1 MTDKTR
7 EAGWVRAFSDRLSI
21 RQRLVGSVVILLLLF
36 GSACLLS
43 IASFVNVHKAIEF
56 SASVNQVFLD
66 TADMSEAISRQE
78 AAILGYALAGKAR
91 YLNTLEE
98 MEAQFD
104 ASMGQLQRAITND
117 SLQRQHLL
125 NIQTIHDN
133 WRGTVADP
141 ITATVRNGNITLARD
156 RLIAGDSVKL
166 IDPMREELQAYR
178 TGVLRQLG
186 QSNADLNYR
195 QQRARWLL
203 LGMLIFGLVVG
214 LIAVSLIVRRVTRPL
229 SALTD
234 TTSRLAGGERDIHIR
249 FRERGDEIGAVARA
263 LEQFRQIILEQDRQW
278 WIRDNRARISVLTQ
292 RCSSADELGDTV
304 LAEIAELLGAGYGAL
319 FAPASL
325 DEHETRF
332 SLLSSYGYSH
342 AVGQSFTVGEG
353 LVGQVLVGKKQLV
366 LDDVP
371 EPYLEVRSGLGSARP
386 DVLLLSPALVKD
398 DVVAVI
404 ELALFRQPTPSELEL
419 LNTLLPNIAL
429 AFVSLSRTERTR
441 ELLEQSR
448 AHTEALTES
457 ENLMREQQNTLEKA
471 NSELR
476 MQSEELA
483 AQSEE
488 LRASEEE
495 LKVQSDELQA
505 TNEELRQKQD
515 MMSEQQSELSRL
527 HSESERRAE
536 ALSRASQYKSDFLAN
551 MSHELRTPLNSLL
564 ILSSSLADN
573 DEGNLDGEQVE
584 AAQIIHESGSN
595 LLALIN
601 DILDLSKI
609 EAGKM
614 RVNAEQCRLTELV
627 RRIERHFDHV
637 AARKGL
643 MFTVEATESVPEALV
658 TDAGKLEQIVRNL
671 VSNAIKFTENGAV
684 AVTFAR
690 PPAGTV
696 FRRDDLNCDN
706 TIAISVQDDGIGIPA
721 DRLEQIFQAFEQV
734 DASTSRTYGGTGLGL
749 SISREFA
756 HLLGGEISVA
766 SRLGEG
772 SRFTVF
778 IRTDLQ
784 DQFARSA
791 PPPATPERQAHA
803 APVAEPAG
811 MRGDEPERRQS
822 TQAGASRD
830 ETERRPHLLI
840 IDDDA
845 VFAKV
850 VADAAR
856 KRGFDCSTAGD
867 GERGLDMVRQQIP
880 DAIVLDLGLPGM
892 DGWAVLD
899 RLKASDRTRAIPVHI
914 VSAADDSG
922 HAQKSGAVGYL
933 QKPMSKDDLE
943 TLFLRAETLSGRV
956 ARRVLVVDDD
966 REAHT
971 AIAHLLKHQR
981 VEITAVTSGV
991 NALQAL
997 DKATFDCIVLDL
1009 RLPDISGFDLL
1020 EQIVSRS
1027 GAPPVVVYSA
1037 RELSDEET
1045 RRLRAHTDSI
1055 VIKGSHAQERLLD
1068 EISLFFHRIADGS
1081 KTAAPVPA
1089 PRDRADHTDLAGH
1102 TVLLVDD
1109 DMRNTFALSRV
1120 LRARGL
1126 KVLMASDGF
1135 KALDQLAANDSVS
1148 IVLMDIM
1155 MPGMDGY
1162 EAIRRIRAQAKYADL
1177 AIIALTAKAMV
1188 GDRDKCIEAGAND
1201 YLPKPLDTGALLSL
1215 MSTLLR

>member
-1 MTDKTR
+1 ML
-7 EAGWVRAFSDRLSI
+7 GAFSDRLSI
-21 RQRLVGSVVILLLLF
+21 RQRLVGAVVILLLLF

-43 IASFVNVHKAIEF
+43 IASVVNVQRATEF
-56 SASVNQVFLD
+56 SASVNQVFLE

-78 AAILGYALAGKAR
+78 GAIRGYALAGKAR
-91 YLNTLEE
+91 YLDTLDK

-104 ASMGQLQRAITND
+104 ASMEQLKGAITND
-117 SLQRQHLL
+117 ALQRQHLL

-133 WRGTVADP
+133 WRSAVADP
-141 ITATVRNGNITLARD
+141 ITAAVRQGNIGLARD

-166 IDPMREELQAYR
+166 IDPMREELQTYR
-178 TGVLRQLG
+178 VDVLRQLA

-195 QQRARWLL
+195 QQRARWLF

-214 LIAVSLIVRRVTRPL
+214 LIAVRVIVRRVTRPL
-229 SALTD
+229 SELTD

-249 FRERGDEIGAVARA
+249 FRERNDEIGAVSRA
-263 LEQFRQIILEQDRQW
+263 LEQFRQIILEQDRQS
-278 WIRDNRARISVLTQ
+278 WIRDNRARLSVLTQ
-292 RCSSADELGDTV
+292 RCSSAQELGDTV
-304 LAEIAELLGAGYGAL
+304 LAEMAELLGAGYGAL
-319 FAPASL
+319 FTPASL

-332 SLLSSYGYSH
+332 SLRSSYGYSND
-342 AVGQSFTVGEG
+342 VSQSFTAGDG
-353 LVGQVLVGKKQLV
+353 LVGQVLISHKQLV
-366 LDDVP
+366 LDNVP

-386 DVLLLSPALVKD
+386 AVLLLSPAMVNEE
-398 DVVAVI
+398 VVAVI
-404 ELALFRQPTPSELEL
+404 ELALFRRPTPSELEL
-419 LNTLLPNIAL
+419 LDTLLPNIAL
-429 AFVSLSRTERTR
+429 AFVSLSRSGRTR

-448 AHTEALTES
+448 AQTEALTES
-457 ENLMREQQNTLEKA
+457 ENMMREQQHTLEKA

-527 HSESERRAE
+527 HTESERRAE
-536 ALSRASQYKSDFLAN
+536 ALARASQYKSDFLAN

-564 ILSSSLADN
+564 ILSRSLADN

-614 RVNAEQCRLTELV
+614 RVNAEQCRLAELV

-643 MFTVEATESVPEALV
+643 TFTVEAADGAPEALV

-671 VSNAIKFTENGAV
+671 VSNAIKFTENGKV

-690 PPAGTV
+690 PSEGTV
-696 FRRDDLNCDN
+696 FRRDDLNRDN
-706 TIAISVQDDGIGIPA
+706 TIAISVQDDGIGIPT

-749 SISREFA
+749 SISRELA
-756 HLLGGEISVA
+756 HLLGGEITVA
-766 SRLGEG
+766 SRLGDG

-778 IRTDLQ
+778 VRTDLP
-784 DQFARSA
+784 DQSGHSLEQRPISERYANPGPLEKPDDRRDDKPEGRESFPFVA
-791 PPPATPERQAHA
+791 PES
-803 APVAEPAG
+803 EI
-811 MRGDEPERRQS
+811 ERR
-822 TQAGASRD
+822 R
-830 ETERRPHLLI
+830 HLLI

-856 KRGFDCSTAGD
+856 KRGFECSTAGD

-922 HAQKSGAVGYL
+922 HAQSSGAVGYL
-933 QKPMSKDDLE
+933 QKPISKDDLE
-943 TLFLRAETLSGRV
+943 MLLARAETLSGRE
-956 ARRVLVVDDD
+956 ARHVLVVDDD

-981 VEITAVTSGV
+981 VQITAVTSGEK
-991 NALQAL
+991 ALQTL
-997 DKATFDCIVLDL
+997 DEATFDCIVLDL

-1020 EQIVSRS
+1020 ERIASRN

-1037 RELSDEET
+1037 RELSDDET
-1045 RRLRAHTDSI
+1045 RQLRAHTDSI

-1081 KTAAPVPA
+1081 KTAAPVVPT
-1089 PRDRADHTDLAGH
+1089 PDRADHIDLAGQ

-1162 EAIRRIRAQAKYADL
+1162 EAIRRIRAQDKHADL

-1201 YLPKPLDTGALLSL
+1201 YLPKPLDTDALLLL
-1215 MSTLLR
+1215 MSTLLK